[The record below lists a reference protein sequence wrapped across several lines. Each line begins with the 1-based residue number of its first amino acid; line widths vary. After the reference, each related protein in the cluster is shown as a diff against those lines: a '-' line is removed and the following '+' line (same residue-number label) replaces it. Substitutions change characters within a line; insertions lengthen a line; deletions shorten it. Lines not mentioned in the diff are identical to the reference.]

1 MSRQRLRAVR
11 RALTGI
17 AVAVGERRRLFAA
30 VAAAVFLVNVVL
42 PPLVLTVARK
52 PPDHVS
58 VNPWLRNLPAWLAS
72 DEATR
77 QRKAEFL
84 WNAALYWVIASG
96 TYDDAEWGYTAT
108 VRDVVRWMVLSLLFA
123 TYFALWYARRDRL
136 RACAVPVV
144 ATGRR
149 AGVAGALLSTVGF
162 STLPCSVIG
171 CGAPVLPV
179 LGLALSGL
187 ELSSQTLATLSGTA
201 QALSLVVY
209 AGVVAGIAVL
219 AGHVAAGTPAA
230 GTPGSGVP
238 GAPGS
243 GSSGSGAPRDPG
255 SATSTPMRA

>member
-1 MSRQRLRAVR
+1 MDRQRLRAVR
-11 RALTGI
+11 GAFAGI
-17 AVAVGERRRLFAA
+17 VLAVRERRRLFATVA
-30 VAAAVFLVNVVL
+30 VAVFLVNVLL

-58 VNPWLRNLPAWLAS
+58 INPWLRNLPAWLAS
-72 DEATR
+72 DDATW
-77 QRKAEFL
+77 QRKAQFL

-96 TYDDAEWGYTAT
+96 RYDDAEWGYTAT
-108 VRDVVRWMVLSLLFA
+108 VRDVARWVVVSLLFA

-136 RACAVPVV
+136 RACAVPVA

-179 LGLALSGL
+179 VGLALSGL

-201 QALSLVVY
+201 QALSVVVY
-209 AGVVAGIAVL
+209 AGVVAGIGVL
-219 AGHVAAGTPAA
+219 ARQVMA
-230 GTPGSGVP
+230 
-238 GAPGS
+238 GAPGTA
-243 GSSGSGAPRDPG
+243 GEPRRLPPT
-255 SATSTPMRA
+255 ASTPLRI